1 MAPYLYEVKN
11 PELALGLVAD
21 HDEVQ
26 GGEVAVNELSVPA
39 EELVVLDEVAQVV
52 HSLRHQ
58 LVRVL
63 DGLLRSRKNRERRAD
78 HESSEVSALRPRCAT
93 GGDRA
98 LRKHRSGKTDLETV
112 CPEEILP
119 YLSLLVRQPLVK
131 LHQPGLAKVVDDE
144 KTANHV
150 DCFPPPPSSFSP
162 LSLSLRPKAAAKLS
176 RSPNSLLPF

>member
-63 DGLLRSRKNRERRAD
+63 DGLLRSRKNRERI
-78 HESSEVSALRPRCAT
+78 SGSET
-93 GGDRA
+93 
-98 LRKHRSGKTDLETV
+98 
-112 CPEEILP
+112 
-119 YLSLLVRQPLVK
+119 LVGR
-131 LHQPGLAKVVDDE
+131 
-144 KTANHV
+144 
-150 DCFPPPPSSFSP
+150 
-162 LSLSLRPKAAAKLS
+162 
-176 RSPNSLLPF
+176 